1 MKKKELDTNPLND
14 LFHALSM
21 ERKQRDAKEEPV
33 VEEIERDPYLDELR
47 DKKRARYEALK
58 RQARIGWDD

>member
-21 ERKQRDAKEEPV
+21 ERKQRDTKEEPKN
-33 VEEIERDPYLDELR
+33 EEIEDDSDLSDIE

-58 RQARIGWDD
+58 KKARIGWDD